1 MIPFQHTINT
11 PYIVGQVHCYTA
23 ELGGD
28 LVLFDTGPPTLEAQR
43 FLQNNVDL
51 KRLKH
56 VVITHCHIDHYG
68 QAAWLG
74 QNSDAVIYLPEKD
87 CLKIDN
93 HGNRMEQMYRLLVE
107 LGFGQEYLDELW
119 KIFDSGAIFPPFPEE
134 YFPAETNLP
143 DHLQI
148 EVTPCPGHSQSDLV
162 FSGKDWAI
170 TGDTLLRGVFQ
181 APVLDVDLK
190 IGGRFKNYK
199 AYCSTLRKLAAL
211 RSKKILPGH
220 RQTIKSVDAALLFY
234 VSKMLSRVRRLHPYR
249 GEDNL
254 FSIIEDL
261 REGRVYDVFHIY
273 LKVSELLF
281 MKDFLRQPELLR
293 DSLEAI
299 GLFKEVSSS
308 YHKATGG
315 VSSFAGQ
322 IPLAQEKQINDRV

>member
-1 MIPFQHTINT
+1 MIPVQHTINT
-11 PYIVGQVHCYTA
+11 PYIIGQVHCYTA

-28 LVLFDTGPPTLEAQR
+28 LVLFDTGPPTLEAKK
-43 FLQNNVDL
+43 FLQKNVDL

-68 QAAWLG
+68 QASWLG
-74 QNSDAVIYLPEKD
+74 QNSDAAIYLPEKD

-93 HGNRMEQMYRLLVE
+93 HGDRMKQMHDLLVE
-107 LGFGQEYLDELW
+107 LGFGQVYLDRLW

-134 YFPAETNLP
+134 YFSTENHLP
-143 DHLQI
+143 DRLGI

-162 FSGKDWAI
+162 LSGKDWAI

-181 APVLDVDLK
+181 APVLDVDLET
-190 IGGRFKNYK
+190 GGRFKNYK
-199 AYCSTLRKLAAL
+199 AYCRTLCKLAAL
-211 RSKKILPGH
+211 RSKTILPGH
-220 RQTIKSVDAALLFY
+220 RQTIKSVDATLLFY

-261 REGRVYDVFHIY
+261 LQGRIYDVFHIY

-293 DSLEAI
+293 DSLESI

-308 YHKATGG
+308 YHKATGT
-315 VSSFAGQ
+315 VSPFTGQ
-322 IPLAQEKQINDRV
+322 VPLTQEKQINEQF